1 VAPQVEVRVFV
12 TAFDPKAT
20 SGDYAPIKPRTLKDE
35 KDLLAEIHALPK
47 SKAQRKVRLV
57 LS

>member
-1 VAPQVEVRVFV
+1 VEVRVFV

-57 LS
+57 LT